1 MKKLALDL
9 DGLRVDSFSTL
20 PRPTAARGTVC
31 AHDAGTLRCQP
42 TINDPTLPS
51 GCGCGTGNCTLTCAW

>member
-9 DGLRVDSFSTL
+9 DGLRVDSFSTSPQL
-20 PRPTAARGTVC
+20 DAARGTVC
-31 AHDAGTLRCQP
+31 AHVGTLRCQP

-51 GCGCGTGNCTLTCAW
+51 GCGCGTADCTLTCVE